1 MPVTKLAYLRYQ
13 TIDHCLRNRQRI
25 WQEADLLQALSHAH
39 REHTGSDKGISRSTL
54 FTDLKAMKPGGA
66 TGFEAPI
73 AHTKDKGYHYTR
85 PGYSISQSPVSAP
98 DVVVLH
104 QALLALRAIRGVGLA
119 TALDDIIRR
128 VESRLA
134 LTGSTSPIPTAL
146 QFEAAP
152 DYTGT
157 QWLQPLYEAI
167 QQRQPLRLA
176 YRSYRAAEASL
187 HIVHPHL
194 LKAYLHRWFLVG
206 HSPTEAGPRVF
217 ALDRITG
224 SAPTPLPYVP
234 AAVDFETYFQHVIGP
249 TVPLGEVPTT
259 VHLRFSG
266 GRAPYV
272 HTKPLHRSQC
282 LVAGTAGLE
291 LTLHVIPNPE
301 LVTQLLSFGADV
313 EVLAPAKLRA
323 TMQKRLG
330 AALAR
335 YGS

>member
-13 TIDHCLRNRQRI
+13 TIEQCLANRQHV
-25 WQEADLLQALSHAH
+25 WQEADLLQALSQAYQA
-39 REHTGSDKGISRSTL
+39 HTGSDKNISGSTL
-54 FTDLKAMKPGGA
+54 FTDLKAMRPGGA

-73 AHTKDKGYHYTR
+73 AHTKDKGYHYTQ
-85 PGYSISQSPVSAP
+85 PDYSISQSPVSAP

-134 LTGSTSPIPTAL
+134 LTGSASPIPAAL

-176 YRSYRAAEASL
+176 YQSYRATEAAL

-206 HSPTEAGPRVF
+206 HSPGEAGPWVF

-224 SAPTPLPYVP
+224 STTIALSYVP

-249 TVPLGEVPTT
+249 TVPPGEVPTT
-259 VHLRFSG
+259 VHLRFSS

-282 LVAGTAGLE
+282 LLAGTAGLE

-313 EVLAPAKLRA
+313 EVLAPTKLRA
-323 TMQKRLG
+323 TMQKRLR